1 MKKFIC
7 IILTLI
13 MLFSCLY
20 LCVSAYEDETKLKI
34 VEFKCDTLAKCGTE
48 MHKLKKQYDPDEGY
62 IIKLAAYDTDN
73 NLMGVSS
80 ADDYRTYLPKDFSKV
95 MAYVWRTYSSNGN
108 NITAVSLQ
116 VGVNESE
123 KRLVWY
129 NDQDKGT
136 GKVQIA
142 LKSDYEN
149 DGGFTENNSKIIIA
163 NTEKPHGNDKSI
175 SNKAI
180 LGNLQLGE
188 TYVYRL
194 GGKDTFSDKIYSFK
208 TYAAKNDDKQ
218 TFLIVSDLHNNAYTI
233 DSVSDSSQAK
243 TYQDLF
249 NKRILPRHDDIQFIV
264 STGDNVSQAN
274 MPTQFKEYMNS
285 DWNIY
290 REKAELEMEVLFK
303 PSVFQNIS
311 FASSLGNHE
320 ANNNGNEFGS
330 VTKYHYYLPNDD
342 GLTGTHFSETIN
354 KPITHG
360 NFWFRNGDVL
370 LVGITATRF
379 NSNVFNHS
387 QADDHKEYIKKAIE
401 ANFDAKWRILINH
414 VPAYSFDGGFV
425 ESPLI
430 RKVFADIGINEFG
443 FDAVFTGHSHSY
455 SRTKQILTDA
465 KYVKSNIL
473 TYNDDKSDHLKPKV
487 VSENMIE
494 HTTDEKG
501 RSIDIAT
508 NPEGA
513 VHINVAPLAFEA
525 DVPSAQPDFKD
536 YVEVIVAKKGDV
548 KYNNNPESIIT
559 PNSTNAKWHN
569 MSSKSYIAVTVEK
582 LSNGQ
587 QMKFELVDAIAGSIY
602 DTYIIKKTSE

>member
-1 MKKFIC
+1 MKKLLCLVF
-7 IILTLI
+7 TLI
-13 MLFSCLY
+13 MVISCFN

-34 VEFKCDTLAKCGTE
+34 IEIKCDTLAKCGTE
-48 MHKLKKQYDPDEGY
+48 MHKLKQQYAPDEGY
-62 IIKLAAYDTDN
+62 VIKLAAYNAENQLVGT
-73 NLMGVSS
+73 SS
-80 ADDYRTYLPKDFSKV
+80 ADDYRKYLPKEFSKV
-95 MAYVWRTYSSNGN
+95 MAYIWRTYSTNGN

-116 VGVNESE
+116 VGTDESE

-142 LKSDYEN
+142 LKSDYDN
-149 DGGFTENNSKIIIA
+149 DGGFTDNNSRIITA
-163 NTEKPHGNDKSI
+163 TTEKPHGNDKSI
-175 SNKAI
+175 SNKVI
-180 LGNLQLGE
+180 LDNLKLGE

-194 GGKDTFSDKIYSFK
+194 GGKDTFSDKVYSFK
-208 TYAAKNDDKQ
+208 TYYATNDDKQ

-233 DSVSDSSQAK
+233 DSVADSSQVK
-243 TYQDLF
+243 TYQSLF
-249 NKRILPRHDDIQFIV
+249 NNILSRHNDIQFIV
-264 STGDNVSQAN
+264 STGDNVSQGN

-303 PSVFQNIS
+303 PSVFQSIP

-342 GLTGTHFSETIN
+342 GLTGTHYSETIN

-370 LVGITATRF
+370 VVGITATRF
-379 NSNVFNHS
+379 DSAVFAHS
-387 QADDHKEYIKKAIE
+387 QADDHKTYIKKAID
-401 ANFDAKWRILINH
+401 ANPDAKWKILINH
-414 VPAYSFDGGFV
+414 VPAYTFDGGFV

-443 FDAVFTGHSHSY
+443 FDAVLAGHTHSY
-455 SRTKQILTDA
+455 SRSKQLLTDA

-473 TYNDDKSDHLKPKV
+473 TFDGNKSDHLKPKV
-487 VSENMIE
+487 VSEEKIE
-494 HTTDEKG
+494 HTNDEKG

-513 VHINVAPLAFEA
+513 VHINVAPLAFGPE
-525 DVPSAQPDFKD
+525 VPGAQPDSEDFI
-536 YVEVIVAKKGDV
+536 EVVVSGKGDA
-548 KYNNNPESIIT
+548 KYNNNPDVVLNPDDTKAE
-559 PNSTNAKWHN
+559 WHN
-569 MSSKSYIAVTVEK
+569 MSSKSYIVATVEK
-582 LSNGQ
+582 TNEGQ
-587 QMKFELVDAIAGSIY
+587 QMKFELVDASNGNVY
-602 DTYIIKKTSE
+602 DTYIIRKTFE